1 MMEIYFSTGNSLI
14 FKVRILPFH
23 GKFQRNVDRLQHIPD
38 NIKDG
43 QHVFHIPANRRC
55 KFFRTKHAN

>member
-1 MMEIYFSTGNSLI
+1 MIEFFIPTGKSLI

-23 GKFQRNVDRLQHIPD
+23 GKFQHNVDRLKHIPD

-43 QHVFHIPANRRC
+43 QRAFHILLNKRC
-55 KFFRTKHAN
+55 RFFRTKHAN